1 MSGDGCYLLVVV
13 NISQYKQLW
22 NAVHLKQMMFYV
34 ACISIKT
41 YTKKTSCGWLKKVP
55 YEKHT

>member
-22 NAVHLKQMMFYV
+22 NVVHLKQIMLYD
-34 ACISIKT
+34 ACISIKKLT
-41 YTKKTSCGWLKKVP
+41 PKRPAVAG
-55 YEKHT
+55 